1 MLRKV
6 VPLTMATGVLH
17 ILLLTFLIF
26 LLFIMHAKIY
36 EEAKYNECFDL
47 KLLLDVICQI
57 RTIKIGSSMAITW
70 VGFPLCVITSLIWLH
85 LTKVQKLLVHLNGSI
100 N

>member
-1 MLRKV
+1 MLRKY

-26 LLFIMHAKIY
+26 LLAIMHTKIY
-36 EEAKYNECFDL
+36 EEAKTDNCYDL
-47 KLLLDVICQI
+47 KFLLNIICSI
-57 RTIKIGSSMAITW
+57 RTIKIGSSLAITW
-70 VGFPLCVITSLIWLH
+70 VGLPLCVITSSLWLH
-85 LTKVQKLLVHLNGSI
+85 LTKVQKLLVHLNGSL